1 MGSNLQF
8 PPPESIELVEN
19 LNLLS
24 DIQQE
29 TPLVQSKLQR
39 WQSDLHF
46 LKNRFSVIET
56 SQRTLKRRI
65 KGLIIATVILTFV
78 VTLISCYYIV
88 LVLNL

>member
-8 PPPESIELVEN
+8 PPPDSIELVEN

-56 SQRTLKRRI
+56 SQRTLKRKI

-78 VTLISCYYIV
+78 VTLLSGYYIM
-88 LVLNL
+88 LVINL